1 MIKLEEKTKRQEIK
15 FKIFTRDFPTFA
27 MWLSQSRFFKC
38 FPDRRVN
45 SLYFDTAD
53 ADFAY
58 SNMTGQ
64 SNRVKVRARWYGNWW
79 AGHGSSSRD
88 LTEIDVN
95 LEMKRK
101 VNNLSDKLTFQ
112 VNNYPRKT
120 ATFTDFSR
128 WIEEQSKTEL
138 RKRLPIHANALLGL
152 VHITYYRK
160 YFESRVNNHLRLTLD
175 SNLRYHR
182 HLSGCRPTL
191 LSRDYM
197 ICEIKCTDEFSNLD
211 WQDIKSIP
219 ARRVRFSKYLSA
231 MAQLKNVSY

>member
-1 MIKLEEKTKRQEIK
+1 MIKLDEKTKRQEIK
-15 FKIFTRDFPTFA
+15 FKIFTQDFPTFA
-27 MWLSQSRFFKC
+27 IWLSQSGFFKC

-53 ADFAY
+53 SDFAY

-64 SNRVKVRARWYGNWW
+64 SNRVKVRARWYGNWFD
-79 AGHGSSSRD
+79 GQGSGKIN
-88 LTEIDVN
+88 LTKIDVN
-95 LEMKRK
+95 LEIKRK

-112 VNNYPRKT
+112 VKKDLKET
-120 ATFTDFSR
+120 ATFIDFSR
-128 WIEEQSKTEL
+128 WIEEQSKIEL
-138 RKRLPIHANALLGL
+138 HKRLPIHADALRGL
-152 VHITYYRK
+152 VHITYDRK
-160 YFESRVNNHLRLTLD
+160 YYKSRVNNHLRLTLD

-197 ICEIKCTDEFSNLD
+197 ICEIKCTDEFSDLAS
-211 WQDIKSIP
+211 QEIKSIP